1 MAKNKQQIKFEADIT
16 GFKSAIKEGEQSI
29 RSLTKELKL
38 NQEQLKG
45 NNNNTNTLT
54 ERVQI
59 LQQEYKEQTEVVEN
73 TNKAYKKAVELLGE
87 NSEESRKWKD
97 KLTEAEI
104 KQQKIKNALDETNI
118 QLKIQEDKLITN
130 GKQWEETGD
139 KIVKIGDKI
148 NSVGNKLSV
157 VSAGTAAIAIAAL
170 KSSVEYESAFAGVEK
185 TVDATEEQ
193 LAELKTGILDMSTRM
208 PASATEIANVAE
220 AAGQLG
226 IQTDNILSFSEA
238 MIGLGESTNLT
249 SDEAATQLAK
259 FANIMQM
266 SQKDFDKLGATIVD
280 LGNNFATTEADIVD
294 MAMRLAGAGKQVGLS
309 EGQVMGLATA
319 LSSVGIE
326 AEMGGSA
333 ISKAMVKMQNAVEMG
348 GGKLESVLKKAGM
361 SLHELE
367 IISAND
373 SMTFKQL
380 CTELDMTSTEVKKL
394 ITAGTNLEDFAKVS
408 GMTTEQFKKQWK
420 EDAAGALSAFIQ
432 GLGNA
437 EDKGE
442 TAINMLSEMGL
453 TEVRLRDS
461 LLRAANAGDLFNTA
475 ISTGTKAWK
484 ENTALTKEVDKR
496 YKTTESQIK
505 MLKNEATKLA
515 VEFGNELAPSLR
527 QILKDVKPLLK
538 TISDAIKSFSQ
549 LDDKTKQNIIRMGA
563 LVVALGP
570 TTKAVGGLTSALG
583 TGIKGIGNFSEAI
596 GNMRTGTTS
605 TNKEVSTLVS
615 VVGGLSSPLGIATLG
630 VTALAGAW
638 AVGKIHEQ
646 EITEETRKL
655 REEINLEADARQ
667 ELIDTVTNQQNATLS
682 EMKNLSDLVD
692 ELDTLVDE
700 NGKVKEGYKERA
712 NFILNELNHAMGTE
726 YELIGDTVQGYQDL
740 KKSVEDVIRT
750 KQIEAIL
757 NAEQSKYDNAW
768 SKKSEAYERLAK
780 TQKDVVNTE
789 KEIAEWEKN
798 NSQIDDSFWGKLKRG
813 FTTNTD
819 TLTELENLKT
829 KLNEQQE
836 TLRRADE
843 EYNNYLNDVATGER
857 NLTILLG
864 EDIDA
869 QNKLIEEKTMAH
881 KNASDN
887 IAETTKMTIENY
899 LYDLQMYKKYKD
911 EALKKQDKV
920 SAEYYQKQIESNNR
934 NLEEHA
940 RSLAGLISKTKELT
954 PEEVSAWKE
963 LATQSS
969 DIYANVL
976 SELPPTTVRKI
987 QDATGCVVSD
997 KKLAEAFAELGRN
1010 SATSFSSTDF
1020 ERVGQ
1025 SVVERLANGLSS
1037 KKGLLGAVGQSLSET
1052 LKITATVSSQ
1062 GAVSGHVDG
1071 IAYVPKNNYVARLHE
1086 GERVLTKKE
1095 NQDYTRNINNN
1106 SKNVVVNIYP
1116 KTMTEQ
1122 EMIKVS
1128 NFIERE
1134 WGRRS

>member
-1 MAKNKQQIKFEADIT
+1 MTKKNKQQIKFEADIT
-16 GFKSAIKEGEQSI
+16 GLKKEIAEGKGSI
-29 RSLTKELKL
+29 RSLTQELKL

-45 NNNNTNTLT
+45 NKDNIDLLET
-54 ERVQI
+54 RVKA
-59 LQQEYKEQTEVVEN
+59 LQEQYDKQTKVVEQTNE
-73 TNKAYKKAVELLGE
+73 AYEKAVEMLGE
-87 NSEESRKWKD
+87 NSKEASDWKD
-97 KLTEAEI
+97 KLVKAKTE
-104 KQQKIKNALDETNI
+104 QQKIKNALDETNKE
-118 QLKIQEDKLITN
+118 LKIQSDRLITT
-130 GKQWEETGD
+130 GKKWQETGEHIT
-139 KIVKIGDKI
+139 KLGDKI

-157 VSAGTAAIAIAAL
+157 ISAGAAGVAVTAL
-170 KSSVEYESAFAGVEK
+170 KASIDYESAFAGVEK
-185 TVDATEEQ
+185 TVDATNEQ
-193 LAELKTGILDMSTRM
+193 LAQMKTEILDMSTRM
-208 PASATEIANVAE
+208 PATASEIAGVAE

-226 IQTDNILSFSEA
+226 IQTDNILGFSEA

-249 SDEAATQLAK
+249 SDEAATQLAR

-266 SQKDFDKLGATIVD
+266 SQKDFDRLGSTIVD

-294 MAMRLAGAGKQVGLS
+294 MAMRLAGAGKQVGLT
-309 EGQVMGLATA
+309 EGQVLGLSAA

-348 GGKLESVLKKAGM
+348 GDRLNDILNQTGM
-361 SLHELE
+361 SLRDLQLL
-367 IISAND
+367 SANNSKD
-373 SMTFKQL
+373 FKKL
-380 CTELDMTSTEVKKL
+380 ADNIGMTSTEL
-394 ITAGTNLEDFAKVS
+394 NQFITAGANLEDFARVS
-408 GMTTEQFKKQWK
+408 GMTAEEFKKAWK

-442 TAINMLSEMGL
+442 SAITMLTEMGL

-475 ISTGTKAWK
+475 ITTGTKAWK

-496 YKTTESQIK
+496 YKTTESQMK

-527 QILKDVKPLLK
+527 QILKDAKPLLK

-583 TGIKGIGNFSEAI
+583 SGIKGIGNFSEAI

-605 TNKEVSTLVS
+605 TNKEVSTLAS
-615 VVGGLSSPLGIATLG
+615 VVGGLSSPLGIATIG

-638 AVGKIHEQ
+638 AVGKMHEQ

-655 REEINLEADARQ
+655 RKEIDLEADSRK
-667 ELIDTVTNQQNATLS
+667 ELIDTLTNQQNATLS

-700 NGKVKEGYKERA
+700 NGKVKEGYKDRA

-740 KKSVEDVIRT
+740 KKSVEDVIRA
-750 KQIEAIL
+750 KQIEAVL

-768 SKKSEAYERLAK
+768 SKKSEAYEKLAK
-780 TQKDVVNTE
+780 AQKDIVNTE
-789 KEIAEWEKN
+789 KEIAEWEKKN
-798 NSQIDDSFWGKLKRG
+798 GQVDNSFWGKLKRG
-813 FTTNTD
+813 FTTNTNE
-819 TLTELENLKT
+819 LTKLENLKT
-829 KLNEQQE
+829 KLNEQRE
-836 TLRRADE
+836 TLKRADE

-881 KNASDN
+881 QNASDN

-911 EALKKQDKV
+911 EALKKQDEA

-940 RSLAGLISKTKELT
+940 RSLAGLISKTKEMT

-987 QDATGCVVSD
+987 QEATGKVVSD
-997 KKLAEAFAELGRN
+997 ETLETAFKNLGRE
-1010 SATSFSSTDF
+1010 SIDSFSQNDF
-1020 ERVGQ
+1020 EGMGK
-1025 SVVERLANGLSS
+1025 SAIERLANGTWSGRGFL
-1037 KKGLLGAVGQSLSET
+1037 QSTARRLSEQ
-1052 LKITATVSSQ
+1052 LKLTPSVSS
-1062 GAVSGHVDG
+1062 ANSGNADG
-1071 IAYVPKNNYVARLHE
+1071 LAYVPFNNYVARLHE

-1095 NQDYTRNINNN
+1095 NQDYSRNINNN
-1106 SKNVVVNIYP
+1106 SQNVVVNIYP
-1116 KTMTEQ
+1116 QTMTEQ